1 MSQLETTYT
10 KWRKVIATGNDN
22 FALHHTLI
30 TLVYY
35 LRAIDL
41 AELLVKSWPLSH
53 CATDALLISYQNL
66 AELYEREGSLRLAWQ
81 NLVNVKQ
88 RLIAL
93 ADRYSQA
100 SGLAL
105 RCQQA
110 HRRLH
115 QFEYVHGSFGNTTAA
130 QTPEIPSQYND
141 IVSIHLGQPLRR

>member
-1 MSQLETTYT
+1 MSQLETTYR

-22 FALHHTLI
+22 FALQHTLI

-35 LRAIDL
+35 FRAIDL
-41 AELLVKSWPLSH
+41 AELLVKTWPLSH

-100 SGLAL
+100 SGLEL

-110 HRRLH
+110 QRRLN
-115 QFEYVHGSFGNTTAA
+115 QFEYAHGSFGKSKAV
-130 QTPEIPSQYND
+130 QEPKVPGQYRG
-141 IVSIHLGQPLRR
+141 IVSTHLRQPLRR